1 MQVVP
6 VRICDFD
13 LSSTIVPTSSTQ
25 NTPISTPMLH
35 TPVGS
40 AEFMAPEVV
49 GTFLGDGFSY
59 DKKCDLWS
67 LGVTLYLML
76 CGELPFKGG
85 CGQKCG
91 WEEGENCHECQV
103 RLGWMSMC

>member
-1 MQVVP
+1 MVP

-13 LSSTIVPTSSTQ
+13 LSSMRVPSNSTH
-25 NTPISTPMLH
+25 NTPISTPVLK

-49 GTFLGDGFSY
+49 GAFLGENFCY

-67 LGVTLYLML
+67 LGVTLYIML
-76 CGELPFKGG
+76 CGKPPFRGG
-85 CGQKCG
+85 CGQECG
-91 WEEGENCHECQV
+91 WERGENCRQCQV
-103 RLGWMSMC
+103 TYHMITT